1 MSRKPGSVMRAAV
14 LVALWAAVLAAG
26 GCSSRVR
33 GMPDLAAVSGRIVLD
48 GRPLA
53 KVAVIF
59 SSEKGHSSLGITDE
73 QGHYSLKFIGNHR
86 GAEIGRHLVALDGL
100 GGLDHPPGPNFK
112 NPVPAEFGVK
122 STLTADVK
130 PGTNTINFDLTTPQ

>member
-1 MSRKPGSVMRAAV
+1 MSRKPDLVIRAAV

-26 GCSSRVR
+26 GCNSRIR
-33 GMPDLAAVSGRIVLD
+33 GMPDLAAVSGRIMLD

-59 SSEKGHSSLGITDE
+59 SSEKGHSSMGITDE
-73 QGHYSLKFIGNHR
+73 QGRYSLKFIGKHR
-86 GAEIGRHLVALDGL
+86 GAEIGKHLVALDGL

-122 STLTADVK
+122 STLTADVR
-130 PGTNTINFDLTTPQ
+130 PGNNTINFDLTTPQ